1 MNSDT
6 IHTGITVFYTFPN
19 DGKHVRVGLTGFST
33 SVTLNYLTEMESLHS
48 YLIYNQK
55 PRLNE

>member
-6 IHTGITVFYTFPN
+6 IHAGITVFYTFPN

-33 SVTLNYLTEMESLHS
+33 LNYLTEMESLHS

-55 PRLNE
+55 LQLE